1 MPQSERTVAGRW
13 WRFVATGVLINGALF
28 ALLWLLLQLGLDY
41 RLAATLSFVTGVL
54 WGYIQNRLWSWKSD
68 VPVLRSTLRYFA
80 AYGIIFVVHMSLVVA
95 MVQGLG
101 WHPVLASIVS
111 VALLVV
117 PNFLLMNAFVFRKL
131 QAK

>member
-13 WRFVATGVLINGALF
+13 WRLVATGVLINGALF